1 VLGASARLLI
11 FLAAPWIEFPQIAI
25 QMKRHPVAQAAEIPP
40 GGRKL
45 VSVGRIEI
53 GLFNLGG
60 TFHAYRNACPH
71 AGGPVCL
78 GRISGTS
85 LPSKVYEYIY
95 GMEGRILRCP
105 WHGWEF
111 DLETGAHI
119 VDPETRLKEIPV
131 ETGGLER
138 LPMEQADGTLYVL
151 LPG

>member
-1 VLGASARLLI
+1 
-11 FLAAPWIEFPQIAI
+11 
-25 QMKRHPVAQAAEIPP
+25 MKRHPVAQAGEIPP

-53 GLFNLGG
+53 GLFNVGG
-60 TFHAYRNACPH
+60 EVRAYRNACPH
-71 AGGPVCL
+71 AGGPVCQ

-85 LPSKVYEYIY
+85 MPSKVYEYIY

-111 DLETGAHI
+111 DLRTGGHI

-138 LPMEQADGTLYVL
+138 YPMEQRDGTLYVL